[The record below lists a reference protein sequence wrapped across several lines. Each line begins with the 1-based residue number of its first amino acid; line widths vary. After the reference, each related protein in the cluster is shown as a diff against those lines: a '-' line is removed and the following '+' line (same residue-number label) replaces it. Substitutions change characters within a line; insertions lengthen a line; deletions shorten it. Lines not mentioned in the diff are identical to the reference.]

1 MRHPFADG
9 QRGLTLVEL
18 MISLTLGLIL
28 VTAIATL
35 FVYSNRNNRQ
45 SELLNGMQDQ
55 ARFALSQLSRDITM
69 AGYWG
74 GMASAG
80 TIRPNLN
87 NTIVTD
93 DDSTAST
100 AFGTSSD
107 CGINATTR
115 WAFELTAKASSTQT
129 TNGVT
134 TTTVTTWPSR
144 LEFRNQ
150 DASSTVASQWRCIGN
165 HRSGTDVVATRR
177 VAAQVTATRSASAT
191 SETLRPYH
199 YYLKTNGLV
208 GTMIR
213 WGSSPTTPPSDT
225 LTEEPLSAPYGFY
238 RYVPRIYYVRNY
250 ARTAGDGIPTL
261 CRKELCS
268 SGYSAGANSESGSCS
283 AGGSNASASGFYSEC
298 LAEGVEDMQ
307 IVWGIRSSD
316 DSFRYTSTPS
326 AQELA
331 ENVTTAQIFL
341 RMRSVQSDPL
351 YRDLK
356 SYTAGDSGTYTPSS
370 ITDPTG
376 TAEAD
381 KTVHYYRRI
390 YSTTV
395 YVRNP
400 SRL

>member
-1 MRHPFADG
+1 
-9 QRGLTLVEL
+9 
-18 MISLTLGLIL
+18 
-28 VTAIATL
+28 
-35 FVYSNRNNRQ
+35 
-45 SELLNGMQDQ
+45 
-55 ARFALSQLSRDITM
+55 
-69 AGYWG
+69 
-74 GMASAG
+74 
-80 TIRPNLN
+80 
-87 NTIVTD
+87 
-93 DDSTAST
+93 
-100 AFGTSSD
+100 
-107 CGINATTR
+107 
-115 WAFELTAKASSTQT
+115 
-129 TNGVT
+129 
-134 TTTVTTWPSR
+134 
-144 LEFRNQ
+144 
-150 DASSTVASQWRCIGN
+150 
-165 HRSGTDVVATRR
+165 
-177 VAAQVTATRSASAT
+177 
-191 SETLRPYH
+191 
-199 YYLKTNGLV
+199 
-208 GTMIR
+208 
-213 WGSSPTTPPSDT
+213 
-225 LTEEPLSAPYGFY
+225 
-238 RYVPRIYYVRNY
+238 VRNY

-261 CRKELCS
+261 CRNELCS

-316 DSFRYTSTPS
+316 DSFRYTSTPN